1 MCLTRLRLPERNY
14 GAPSDPFMPIPLL
27 IVDDEQSTRD
37 GLQSALSEKYDVY
50 TAESADAAF
59 DLMGQIEFEVVLTDL
74 RMVGKSG
81 LKVIDK
87 VLTLPQKPAVIM
99 MTAYGNVETAVEA
112 MRRGASDFIQKPLN
126 LEALEM
132 VIARALKARQ
142 LETENVQLRERLS
155 DKFSFESFVG
165 ASNSLKKLVDE
176 IKLVAPSRASIL
188 LVGPTGSGKE
198 LAAQAIHQ
206 NSPRSQEAFV
216 AVHCAA
222 LPAALLESELF
233 GHERGAFT
241 GASERRI
248 GRFEKADKGT
258 IFLDEIGEIDPVT
271 QVKLLR
277 FLETHTFERLG
288 SSDPIKVDV
297 RLVAATNRDLEK
309 MVLEGKFREDLYYR
323 LNVVKLILPPLK
335 ERREDIPLLMDF
347 FFGEFAKENG
357 VRVPLVSP
365 EAGKILMA
373 YEWSGNVRELKNF
386 CERMVVLKRGGKIER
401 SDLEEKF
408 FSAPAGKAADS
419 LSVKENEE
427 RLIGEALAKTRGNKS
442 KAAAL
447 MGISRR
453 TLHRK
458 LKEQEK

>member
-1 MCLTRLRLPERNY
+1 
-14 GAPSDPFMPIPLL
+14 
-27 IVDDEQSTRD
+27 
-37 GLQSALSEKYDVY
+37 
-50 TAESADAAF
+50 
-59 DLMGQIEFEVVLTDL
+59 
-74 RMVGKSG
+74 
-81 LKVIDK
+81 
-87 VLTLPQKPAVIM
+87 
-99 MTAYGNVETAVEA
+99 
-112 MRRGASDFIQKPLN
+112 
-126 LEALEM
+126 
-132 VIARALKARQ
+132 
-142 LETENVQLRERLS
+142 
-155 DKFSFESFVG
+155 
-165 ASNSLKKLVDE
+165 
-176 IKLVAPSRASIL
+176 
-188 LVGPTGSGKE
+188 
-198 LAAQAIHQ
+198 
-206 NSPRSQEAFV
+206 
-216 AVHCAA
+216 
-222 LPAALLESELF
+222 
-233 GHERGAFT
+233 
-241 GASERRI
+241 
-248 GRFEKADKGT
+248 
-258 IFLDEIGEIDPVT
+258 
-271 QVKLLR
+271 
-277 FLETHTFERLG
+277 
-288 SSDPIKVDV
+288 
-297 RLVAATNRDLEK
+297 